1 MSLRWYQFRLGFLLV
16 IVTLCLLI
24 FAIRPTVRWYTD
36 HAIRLE
42 WEAAA
47 RRIRPPKSPSKAE
60 IELDVVMRKLVSHLS
75 GPPQRSFKDE
85 LFTHEEAKAIA
96 EIEKV
101 GGKVIADANKVVI
114 SVDLNHT
121 NVTDAWLENLSIFF
135 RLQSLDL
142 RTTKVTDAGLVNLKG
157 LSQLE
162 SLYLE
167 RTNVTVA
174 GVNDLQEGLPN
185 CTIFPHP

>member
-1 MSLRWYQFRLGFLLV
+1 LGFLLV
-16 IVTLCLLI
+16 IVTLCSLI

-60 IELDVVMRKLVSHLS
+60 IEHEVVMRKLVSQL
-75 GPPQRSFKDE
+75 PAQPQCSFMDA
-85 LFTHEEAKAIA
+85 FFAHEKAKAIA

-101 GGKVIADANKVVI
+101 GGKVIADENKGII
-114 SVDLNHT
+114 SVDLKQT
-121 NVTDAWLENLSIFF
+121 NATDAVMENLSSFVFF
-135 RLQSLDL
+135 HLQSLDL

-157 LSQLE
+157 LYQLE
-162 SLYLE
+162 SLHLE

-174 GVNDLQEGLPN
+174 GVKGLQKSLPN
-185 CTIFPHP
+185 CTIFSHP